1 MRCVRRFGA
10 IFSLSL
16 RRSLTFR
23 LNLVFELVVSVLG
36 IGAGLAA
43 LALVFEQ
50 TSSLGGWSRGE
61 AIVLLGTYQI
71 VSGVLW
77 TFIEPNVAWFQNQVT
92 AGKLDDILL
101 QPAPSIFLASLGSCS
116 PLSLSQVITGGIVLA
131 VGLRDLGNSPGGVEV
146 VAWLVLLVVGIALTW
161 ASRVLVASLAFWAPA
176 LSQDVLYS
184 ALWQFG
190 RYPVSIYRQPIRFAL
205 TWIVPLALVATLPAR
220 MLTHGPDPVPLV
232 AGPLAAIGVVVVVNV
247 VWRAGLRRYTSATS

>member
-1 MRCVRRFGA
+1 MHCVRLFGA

-16 RRSLTFR
+16 RRSLAFR
-23 LNLVFELVVSVLG
+23 MNFVFELAVSVLG
-36 IGAGLAA
+36 IGAALAA

-92 AGKLDDILL
+92 AGRLDDILL

-116 PLSLSQVITGGIVLA
+116 PLALSQVITGGVVLA
-131 VGLRDLGNSPGGVEV
+131 VGQRDLGTFPNGVAV
-146 VAWLVLLVVGIALTW
+146 LAWLLLVMVGIALTW
-161 ASRVLVASLAFWAPA
+161 ASRVFVASVAFWAPG

-220 MLTHGPDPVPLV
+220 MLTDGPEAVPLV
-232 AGPLAAIGVVVVVNV
+232 AGPIAAFGAVILVSR

>member
-1 MRCVRRFGA
+1 MHCVRLFGA

-23 LNLVFELVVSVLG
+23 MNLVFELVVSVLG
-36 IGAGLAA
+36 IGAALAA

-50 TSSLGGWSRGE
+50 TSTLGGWSRGE

-92 AGKLDDILL
+92 AGRLDDILL

-116 PLSLSQVITGGIVLA
+116 PLALSQVITGGIVLV
-131 VGLRDLGNSPGGVEV
+131 VGLQDRGSAPDGAAV
-146 VAWLVLLVVGIALTW
+146 VAWLTLLVVGIALTW
-161 ASRVLVASLAFWAPA
+161 ASRVFVASVAFWAPA

-184 ALWQFG
+184 AVWQFG
-190 RYPVSIYRQPIRFAL
+190 RYPVTMYRQPIRFAL
-205 TWIVPLALVATLPAR
+205 TWVVPLALVTTLPAR
-220 MLTHGPDPVPLV
+220 MLTNGPDAVPLV
-232 AGPLAAIGVVVVVNV
+232 AGPIAAIGAVVLVSLA
-247 VWRAGLRRYTSATS
+247 WRAGLRRYTSATS